1 MAAVEVEQEKEEEQQ
16 EQERGGEGATEAAA
30 AAAATRAAFGVQP
43 ALAASVK
50 PSNIL
55 APAWKANCMADLPS
69 SQQP

>member
-1 MAAVEVEQEKEEEQQ
+1 MQQQQ
-16 EQERGGEGATEAAA
+16 EQEEKHLEQEGGGEGATEAGAA
-30 AAAATRAAFGVQP
+30 AVAVAARAAFGVQP

-55 APAWKANCMADLPS
+55 APAWKASCMADLPS